1 MIFLIVVVV
10 LIALISYCWS
20 NKLII
25 RFDTVFRK
33 GFRLQ
38 KDVYGVYCFTR

>member
-1 MIFLIVVVV
+1 MIVLIVVM
-10 LIALISYCWS
+10 LSIALISYCWS
-20 NKLII
+20 NKLVL
-25 RFDTVFRK
+25 RFDTIFRK